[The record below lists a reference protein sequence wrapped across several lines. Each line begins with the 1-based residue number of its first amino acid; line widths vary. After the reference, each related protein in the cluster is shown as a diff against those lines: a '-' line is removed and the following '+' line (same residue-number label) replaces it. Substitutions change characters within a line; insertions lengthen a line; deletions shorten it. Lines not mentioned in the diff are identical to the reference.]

1 MEPIREAI
9 DGNTEGSV
17 SAVFT
22 EEAPAG
28 STIIACISH
37 VSGAGFTIAPRLI
50 GSHEALELVATKT
63 GNNTV
68 TAIYRLKNAPE
79 TTGVEFSLDDSYNA
93 VINATAWEPWVTKN
107 DATGSSGAVAT
118 GEIDSLVVAAVGFG
132 GPFNAGP
139 DNGFIRLEQA
149 AAGSFRLESAYHAN
163 GGFGGTNW
171 SVTGTYGWTAVIAEM

>member
-17 SAVFT
+17 SAVFA
-22 EEAPAG
+22 EEAPQG
-28 STIIACISH
+28 STIIACISY
-37 VSGAGFTIAPRLI
+37 VSGAGFTVEPRLV
-50 GSHEALELVATKT
+50 GSHEALELVVTQT

-68 TAIYRLKNAPE
+68 TSIYRLRDAPE
-79 TTGVEFSLDDSYNA
+79 ASGVEFALDDSYNA
-93 VINATAWEPWVTKN
+93 VINATAWSPWVTKN

-118 GEIDSLVVAAVGFG
+118 GAIDSLVVAAVGFG

-139 DNGFIRLEQA
+139 DNGFIRLEQV

-163 GGFGGTNW
+163 GGFDGTNW
-171 SVTGTYGWTAVIAEM
+171 SITGTYGWATVIAEV